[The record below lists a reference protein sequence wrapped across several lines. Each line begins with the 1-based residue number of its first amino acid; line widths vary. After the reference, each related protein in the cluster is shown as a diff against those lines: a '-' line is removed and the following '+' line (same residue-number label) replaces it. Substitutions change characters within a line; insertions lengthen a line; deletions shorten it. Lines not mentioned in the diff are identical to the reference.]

1 MKLVTPSIM
10 ESIKIVSSSRFSS
23 SLHASAKC
31 CSQTIASVST
41 DSAVY
46 ATKQHNSLELLATAA
61 APKPTLAAV
70 EYNHE
75 LMETMPSFR
84 AMSFNLRFDC
94 PEDGANAWGYRKDIV
109 ASTIRFHKADICG
122 VQEALRSQVNDLVER
137 LPEYS
142 WIGVGRDDGKDGGEF
157 CAIFYRKDR
166 FRSLD
171 SGTFWLSETPSKEGS
186 KSWGSACRRI
196 STWGR
201 FQLLTP
207 GFSSTPEVFFFNAH
221 FDHHSVKARSESSLL
236 LTKHI
241 PKVVKDSHYRIAP
254 TSALGHT
261 AADADAVSS
270 LPDPAIVVVGDFN
283 DLENSDCYRHIVGE
297 SEEMKQRLSQQQ
309 EVIALKDAR
318 LTATYKHNDTV
329 GTFTNW
335 APVSAEQQKHILID
349 YILYHGNVEPE
360 QYGIICE
367 LWQGRRA
374 SDHRPIVTDFKLRL

>member
-1 MKLVTPSIM
+1 V
-10 ESIKIVSSSRFSS
+10 ESFS
-23 SLHASAKC
+23 
-31 CSQTIASVST
+31 
-41 DSAVY
+41 
-46 ATKQHNSLELLATAA
+46 
-61 APKPTLAAV
+61 PKPTLAAV
-70 EYNHE
+70 EYNSE
-75 LMETMPSFR
+75 MMETLPSFR

-94 PEDGANAWGYRKDIV
+94 LEDGQNAWSFRKDIV

-142 WIGVGRDDGKDGGEF
+142 WIGVGRDDGRDGGEF

-166 FRSLD
+166 FRSVD

-196 STWGR
+196 TTWGR

-207 GFSSTPEVFFFNAH
+207 GFTTTPEVFFFNAH

-236 LTKHI
+236 LTGHI
-241 PKVVKDSHYRIAP
+241 PIIVKDSHARFAP
-254 TSALGHT
+254 SGLVGHAAGVADSTSHLEP
-261 AADADAVSS
+261 AV
-270 LPDPAIVVVGDFN
+270 VVVGDFN
-283 DLENSDCYRHIVGE
+283 DTESSDCYRHIVGLSDTMQE
-297 SEEMKQRLSQQQ
+297 RLSQSSA
-309 EVIALKDAR
+309 IALKDSR
-318 LTATYKHNDTV
+318 KMATHRHNDSV

-335 APVSAEQQKHILID
+335 APVSAELQQHILID

-374 SDHRPIVTDFKLRL
+374 SDHRPIITDFKLKC

>member
-1 MKLVTPSIM
+1 MKLAPSIM
-10 ESIKIVSSSRFSS
+10 DSIKIVSSSRFS

-41 DSAVY
+41 ESVVY
-46 ATKQHNSLELLATAA
+46 SSKQQRSSLELSVS
-61 APKPTLAAV
+61 PKATLAAV

-75 LMETMPSFR
+75 LMETMPGFR

-94 PEDGANAWGYRKDIV
+94 PEDGANAWGHRKDIV

-186 KSWGSACRRI
+186 KSWGSACKRI
-196 STWGR
+196 ATWGR
-201 FQLLTP
+201 FQLMTP
-207 GFSSTPEVFFFNAH
+207 GFPSTPEVFFFNAH

-236 LTKHI
+236 LTQHI
-241 PKVVKDSHYRIAP
+241 PKVVKDSHSRIAP
-254 TSALGHT
+254 STLGHA

-270 LPDPAIVVVGDFN
+270 HHDPAIVVVGDFN

-297 SEEMKQRLSQQQ
+297 SEVMKERLATQSSI
-309 EVIALKDAR
+309 IALKDAR
-318 LTATYKHNDTV
+318 LNATYKHNDSV

-335 APVSAEQQKHILID
+335 APVSAEAQKHILID

>member
-1 MKLVTPSIM
+1 V
-10 ESIKIVSSSRFSS
+10 
-23 SLHASAKC
+23 
-31 CSQTIASVST
+31 
-41 DSAVY
+41 
-46 ATKQHNSLELLATAA
+46 ELQV

-70 EYNHE
+70 KYNHE
-75 LMETMPSFR
+75 MMETIPSFR

-94 PEDGANAWGYRKDIV
+94 PADGPNAWGNRKDIV

-142 WIGVGRDDGKDGGEF
+142 WIGVGRDDGKDAGEF

-171 SGTFWLSETPSKEGS
+171 SGTFWLSETPSQEGS
-186 KSWGSACRRI
+186 KSWGADCRRI
-196 STWGR
+196 ATWGR

-207 GFSSTPEVFFFNAH
+207 GFPSTPEVFFFNAH
-221 FDHHSVKARSESSLL
+221 FDHYSVKARSESSLL
-236 LTKHI
+236 LTNHI
-241 PKVVKDSHYRIAP
+241 PKIVKDSYSLVSP
-254 TSALGHT
+254 TPRGHAAT
-261 AADADAVSS
+261 NADASVSHPEPAV
-270 LPDPAIVVVGDFN
+270 VVVGDFN
-283 DLENSDCYRHIVGE
+283 DLENSECYRHIVGE
-297 SEEMKQRLSQQQ
+297 SEVMKERLAKQSDI
-309 EVIALKDAR
+309 IALKDAR
-318 LTATYKHNDTV
+318 LNAAYKHNDSV

-335 APVSAEQQKHILID
+335 APVSAEEQKHILID
-349 YILYHGNVEPE
+349 YILYHGNLEPE